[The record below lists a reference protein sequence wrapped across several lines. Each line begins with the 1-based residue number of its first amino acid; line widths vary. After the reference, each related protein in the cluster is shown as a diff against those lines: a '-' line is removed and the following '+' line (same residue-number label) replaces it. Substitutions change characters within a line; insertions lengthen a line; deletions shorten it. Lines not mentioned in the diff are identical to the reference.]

1 MDEDEWLL
9 RHGLRPDERGL
20 DEVRA
25 LLREHIGLERQSQGD
40 GDTILMK
47 LCCVQL
53 FQAARLDDVLL
64 IWSAKM
70 ASWEAGFSIDI
81 QLLCGAGLE
90 RTKAY
95 LAEQSSPESE
105 AALKRLRY
113 CEDAGDFDG
122 FSPAERFAY
131 YAAYYE

>member
-20 DEVRA
+20 DEVRT
-25 LLREHIGLERQSQGD
+25 LLREHIGLERRSQGD

-70 ASWEAGFSIDI
+70 ASWDAGCSIDI

-95 LAEQSSPESE
+95 LAGQSSPESE
-105 AALKRLRY
+105 AALKRLVY
-113 CEDAGDFDG
+113 CEDAGDFEG
-122 FSPAERFAY
+122 FTPEERFAY
-131 YAAYYE
+131 YTAYYE